1 MKSYILERC
10 ARVTSWL
17 MKMEH
22 LLFLCRLRRF
32 IMGKERLLTMDGET
46 FGVKYQTKTVLQ
58 YTTKLVLM
66 GLLYPTATLPNDP
79 NRNTSQRMERNEN
92 GEIIVFM

>member
-1 MKSYILERC
+1 MTAKQKKVLEFCDGMPHTAQEILEK
-10 ARVTSWL
+10 V
-17 MKMEH
+17 
-22 LLFLCRLRRF
+22 
-32 IMGKERLLTMDGET
+32 
-46 FGVKYQTKTVLQ
+46 GVKYQTKTVLQ

-66 GLLYPTATLPNDP
+66 GLLRPTATLPNDP